1 MLRSPGSNR
10 YCPEPVPEEVLLKLQ
25 LLGCKL
31 IWEMHHWAIYPEGV
45 GQPLAYVTR
54 NDDLDWVLSVVADT
68 IAKSRTPAGWTQTQ
82 QVDTMPI
89 EAASCIAEDL

>member
-25 LLGCKL
+25 LLGCVL
-31 IWEMHHWAIYPEGV
+31 IWEFHHWVIYPEGA
-45 GQPLAYVTR
+45 GHPLAYIAR
-54 NDDLDWVLSVVADT
+54 NGDWDWMLSVVADT
-68 IAKSRTPAGWTQTQ
+68 IAKPRTPAGWTQTQ
-82 QVDTMPI
+82 HVDTMPI